1 MTAIITILLTLLI
14 FGILVLVHEFGHYI
28 TARMFGVGVHEFSI
42 GMGPKIFGWKG
53 KHNPFNIRLLPI
65 GGYVSL
71 VGETEEE
78 DVEEGQ
84 DPEEI
89 KAKSLLFKPKW
100 QRFIV
105 MFAGVA
111 MNIIVAFLVMAAI
124 VLSQPYFA
132 STTIGEFN
140 EGATSSEKIM
150 IDDKIIKVGSTRV
163 YVFNDLSFAI
173 MSEGHE
179 PVDVVVERD
188 GKRITLEDVVFP
200 QETEQ
205 GIVFGGIDFKVYKL
219 NKTIGQ
225 TLYQAWFQASSTLKL
240 TVRSLFDTFSGRY
253 GIEGVSGPI
262 GVGEQV
268 GEAVKMGW
276 KSVATLFVLLS
287 MSIGVFNLL
296 PVPALDGGRILFLLI
311 EAIIR
316 KPLPKKVENAAITI
330 SMVLVLVLAFAIA
343 LKDVINLF

>member
-1 MTAIITILLTLLI
+1 MTILITLLI
-14 FGILVLVHEFGHYI
+14 FGLLVLVHELGHYV

-42 GMGPKIFGWKG
+42 GMGPRLFGWKG
-53 KHNPFNIRLLPI
+53 KANPFNVRLLPI

-78 DVEEGQ
+78 E
-84 DPEEI
+84 DPELRDR
-89 KAKSLLFKPKW
+89 SLLFKPKW

-111 MNIIVAFLVMAAI
+111 MNIIMAFIVMTVI
-124 VLSQPYFA
+124 VLSQPYYG
-132 STTIGEFN
+132 STIVGEFN
-140 EGATSSEKIM
+140 DGAVTSDKLM
-150 IDDKIIKVGSTRV
+150 IDDKIIKVGSTRIFV
-163 YVFNDLSFAI
+163 YNDLAFAV
-173 MSEGHE
+173 MNEGYQ

-188 GKRITLEDVVFP
+188 GKRVTLEDVVFP
-200 QETEQ
+200 TETEQ
-205 GIVFGGIDFKVYKL
+205 GVPLGSIDFKVYPL
-219 NKTIGQ
+219 EKTVGQ
-225 TLYQAWFQASSTLKL
+225 TLYQSWFQATSSLKL

-276 KSVATLFVLLS
+276 KSVAMLFVLLS
-287 MSIGVFNLL
+287 MSIGIFNLL

-316 KPLPKKVENAAITI
+316 RPLPKKVENAAITI
-330 SMVLVLVLAFAIA
+330 SMVLVLILAAAIA
-343 LKDVINLF
+343 LKDIINLF

>member
-1 MTAIITILLTLLI
+1 MTTIITILITLLI

-42 GMGPKIFGWKG
+42 GMGPKLFGWQG
-53 KHNPFNIRLLPI
+53 KHNPFNVRLFPV

-78 DVEEGQ
+78 E
-84 DPEEI
+84 DPEL
-89 KAKSLLFKPKW
+89 KDKSLLFKPKW

-105 MFAGVA
+105 MAAGVT
-111 MNIIVAFLVMAAI
+111 MNIIVAFLVMIA
-124 VLSQPYFA
+124 VVVSQPYFA
-132 STTIGEFN
+132 STTVGEFN
-140 EGATSSEKIM
+140 EGATSSDKLM
-150 IDDKIIKVGSTRV
+150 LDDKIIKVGTTRV
-163 YVFNDLSFAI
+163 YVYNDLAFAV
-173 MSEGHE
+173 MNEGYK

-188 GKRITLEDVVFP
+188 GKRVKLEDVVFP

-205 GIVFGGIDFKVYKL
+205 GILFGSVDFKVYGAK
-219 NKTIGQ
+219 KTIGN
-225 TLYQAWFQASSTLKL
+225 TLYQSWFQGSSTLKL

-287 MSIGVFNLL
+287 MSIAVFNLL
-296 PVPALDGGRILFLLI
+296 PVPALDGGRILFLII

-316 KPLPKKVENAAITI
+316 RPLPKKVENVAITV

>member
-1 MTAIITILLTLLI
+1 MTTLFTVLMTLLI
-14 FGILVLVHEFGHYI
+14 FGILVLVHELGHYI

-42 GMGPKIFGWKG
+42 GMGPRLFGWKG
-53 KHNPFNIRLLPI
+53 KVNPFNVRLLPI

-78 DVEEGQ
+78 E
-84 DPEEI
+84 DPELRDR
-89 KAKSLLFKPKW
+89 SLLFKPKW

-111 MNIIVAFLVMAAI
+111 MNIIVAFIVMTAI

-132 STTIGEFN
+132 STEVGEFN
-140 EGATSSEKIM
+140 EGATSSDQLM
-150 IDDKIIKVGSTRV
+150 INDKIIKVGSTRV
-163 YVFNDLSFAI
+163 YVYNDLTFAV
-173 MSEGHE
+173 MNEGYE

-188 GKRITLEDVVFP
+188 GKRVTLKDVVFP
-200 QETEQ
+200 TDTEQ
-205 GIVFGGIDFKVYKL
+205 GVLFGAVDFKVYPL
-219 NKTIGQ
+219 EKTFGE
-225 TLYQAWFQASSTLKL
+225 TLYQAWFQATSTLKL

-276 KSVATLFVLLS
+276 KSVAMLFVLLS

-316 KPLPKKVENAAITI
+316 RPLPKSVENAAITV
-330 SMVLVLVLAFAIA
+330 SMVLVLILAAAIA
-343 LKDVINLF
+343 LKDIINLF

>member
-1 MTAIITILLTLLI
+1 MTILITLLI
-14 FGILVLVHEFGHYI
+14 FGVLVLVHELGHYV

-42 GMGPKIFGWKG
+42 GMGPKLFGWEG
-53 KHNPFNIRLLPI
+53 KVNPFNVRLLPI

-78 DVEEGQ
+78 E
-84 DPEEI
+84 DPELRD
-89 KAKSLLFKPKW
+89 KSLLFKPKW

-111 MNIIVAFLVMAAI
+111 MNIIMAFIVMAAV

-132 STTIGEFN
+132 STTVGEF
-140 EGATSSEKIM
+140 AQDSTTSNKIM
-150 IDDKIIKVGSTRV
+150 LDDKIIKVGSTRV
-163 YVFNDLSFAI
+163 YVYNDLAFAV
-173 MSEGHE
+173 MNEGYK

-188 GKRITLEDVVFP
+188 GKRVTLEDVVFP
-200 QETEQ
+200 TEVEQ
-205 GIVFGGIDFKVYKL
+205 GITFGVIDFKVYKL
-219 NKTIGQ
+219 DKTIGE
-225 TLYQAWFQASSTLKL
+225 TVYQAWFQASSTLKL
-240 TVRSLFDTFSGRY
+240 TIRSLFDTFSGRY

-268 GEAVKMGW
+268 GEAVKLGW

-287 MSIGVFNLL
+287 MSIGIFNLL

-311 EAIIR
+311 EAVIR
-316 KPLPKKVENAAITI
+316 RPLPKKIENAAITV
-330 SMVLVLVLAFAIA
+330 SMILVLVLAAAIA
-343 LKDVINLF
+343 LKDIINLF